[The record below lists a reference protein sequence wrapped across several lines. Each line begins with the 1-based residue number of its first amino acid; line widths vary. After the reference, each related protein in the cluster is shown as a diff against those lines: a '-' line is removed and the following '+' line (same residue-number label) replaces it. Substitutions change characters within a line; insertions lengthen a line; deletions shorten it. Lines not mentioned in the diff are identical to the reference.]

1 MPQVSP
7 VQVSARS
14 YNSTALNVSWLPIEQ
29 TRERIRGKLI
39 GYRVIIVVLLLG
51 FFTESL
57 FYLTTVAYH
66 FFLLQC
72 CVCGRSTDWV
82 KLVRYMG

>member
-7 VQVSARS
+7 VQVAARS
-14 YNSTALNVSWLPIEQ
+14 YNSTALNVTWLPIEQ

-51 FFTESL
+51 F
-57 FYLTTVAYH
+57 
-66 FFLLQC
+66 LQ
-72 CVCGRSTDWV
+72 DP
-82 KLVRYMG
+82 YFI